1 MGNKKKSYWKGVEQ
15 LTNRPDFVQNNEK
28 EFPEFLSI
36 KDSYGDNSSE
46 DGTSRRDFLK
56 LMGFSVAAV
65 SLAACETPVKKA
77 IPYLNKPE
85 EIDPGVP
92 NYYASTYAMGS
103 DYCPVV
109 VKTREGRP
117 IHIEGNSYSKFS
129 NGVTSPRAIASIMS
143 LYDVEKIGYATKKP
157 AGGYVFKTV
166 EGDVPEG
173 KQLGGSIT
181 QLEGDVKID
190 WATADEEIKSE
201 LSNIS
206 DGGGTVYLVTNSNYS
221 PSFQQILKDFKAK
234 YASTKLVTYDTESL
248 YALRM
253 AYGGTLPNFD
263 FEKADV
269 VVSVGADFMGNW
281 LSSVKI
287 VPAYTRRR
295 KVSQKNSNMSRHYQ
309 FESMLTVT
317 GSSADYRTPIKPSQ
331 QGEVVK
337 ALYSAV
343 VNGSQLP
350 ICRM

>member
-36 KDSYGDNSSE
+36 KDSYGDNSGE
-46 DGTSRRDFLK
+46 EGTSRRDFLK

-157 AGGYVFKTV
+157 SGGYVFKIV

-201 LSNIS
+201 LSNI
-206 DGGGTVYLVTNSNYS
+206 
-221 PSFQQILKDFKAK
+221 
-234 YASTKLVTYDTESL
+234 
-248 YALRM
+248 
-253 AYGGTLPNFD
+253 
-263 FEKADV
+263 
-269 VVSVGADFMGNW
+269 
-281 LSSVKI
+281 
-287 VPAYTRRR
+287 
-295 KVSQKNSNMSRHYQ
+295 
-309 FESMLTVT
+309 
-317 GSSADYRTPIKPSQ
+317 
-331 QGEVVK
+331 
-337 ALYSAV
+337 
-343 VNGSQLP
+343 
-350 ICRM
+350 